1 MEMALKRR
9 EPFKCMVKK
18 NRHKMLFYVFLPA
31 FRINVTIV
39 RIFFN
44 FFFGCF
50 VVGFPNHLK

>member
-44 FFFGCF
+44 FFL
-50 VVGFPNHLK
+50 VVLLWVFQII